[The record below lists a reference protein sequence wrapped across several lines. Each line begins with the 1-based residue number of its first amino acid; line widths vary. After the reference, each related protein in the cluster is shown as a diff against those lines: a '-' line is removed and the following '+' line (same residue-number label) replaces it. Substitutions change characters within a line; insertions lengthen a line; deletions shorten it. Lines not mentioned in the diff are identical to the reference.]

1 MIYASYTFPYYLHH
15 RDMMMSELPTST
27 PSVNESK
34 MDILNDISK
43 HTVDLIDNVNDI
55 EQKYQDYQT
64 TRSIERR
71 EQDMVAIE
79 KDVEKSIQDVE
90 IIYTDIQKI
99 RKPPTQSSWWF

>member
-15 RDMMMSELPTST
+15 RDMMMLELPT
-27 PSVNESK
+27 SVNESK
-34 MDILNDISK
+34 IDILNDISK

-99 RKPPTQSSWWF
+99 RKPSTQSSWWF